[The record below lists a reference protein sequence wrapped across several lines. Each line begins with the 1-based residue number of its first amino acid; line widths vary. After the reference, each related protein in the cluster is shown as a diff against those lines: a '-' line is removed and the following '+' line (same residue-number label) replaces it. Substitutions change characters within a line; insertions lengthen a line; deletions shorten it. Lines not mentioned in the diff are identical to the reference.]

1 MQFKKTATF
10 AALAL
15 TALTVGTALPAH
27 AGPGG
32 VCGPDRVCLYENV
45 NYNESS
51 GDHWRD
57 ITGEDSDLRNNH
69 WKDRNGT
76 ETSDGMDNE
85 TSSVKTRGCYT
96 TLYQDPGFS
105 GAQTHFNNYIDDSHL
120 SDNPIGDN
128 RTSAI
133 KLWC

>member
-27 AGPGG
+27 AGSGG
-32 VCGPDRVCLYENV
+32 VCGSERVCLYENEDF
-45 NYNESS
+45 NTGS

-57 ITGEDSDLRNNH
+57 ITGDDSDLRNNH
-69 WKDRNGT
+69 WKDSNGSEST
-76 ETSDGMDNE
+76 DGMDNE
-85 TSSVKTRGCYT
+85 TSSIKTRGCYA
-96 TLYQDPGFS
+96 TLYQNVGFT
-105 GAQTHFNNYIDDSHL
+105 GAQTHWTINADDGKLSNN
-120 SDNPIGDN
+120 NVGDN

-133 KLWC
+133 KVWC

>member
-10 AALAL
+10 VALAL
-15 TALTVGTALPAH
+15 TGLTVGTALPAH

-32 VCGPDRVCLYENV
+32 TCGTHRVCLYENLD
-45 NYNESS
+45 YNLTS

-57 ITGEDSDLRNNH
+57 ITGDDSDLRNNH

-76 ETSDGMDNE
+76 ETTDGMDNE
-85 TSSVKTRGCYT
+85 TSSFRTHGCYT
-96 TLYQDPGFS
+96 TLYQYPGFT
-105 GAQTHFNNYIDDSHL
+105 GVQTHFGNYENYDHL
-120 SDNPIGDN
+120 SDTPIGDN

-133 KLWC
+133 KVWC